1 MSHSEPA
8 KKTVS
13 VQDKA
18 REAEELWWNRRR
30 TLKRSLRRS
39 LRRSLKR
46 SSLFIAEHP
55 APHSS
60 TSGASAA
67 RT

>member
-8 KKTVS
+8 RKTAS

-18 REAEELWWNRRR
+18 REAEELRWNRRR

-39 LRRSLKR
+39 LKRSLKR
-46 SSLFIAEHP
+46 SSVFIAEHP
-55 APHSS
+55 APRRS

-67 RT
+67 RL